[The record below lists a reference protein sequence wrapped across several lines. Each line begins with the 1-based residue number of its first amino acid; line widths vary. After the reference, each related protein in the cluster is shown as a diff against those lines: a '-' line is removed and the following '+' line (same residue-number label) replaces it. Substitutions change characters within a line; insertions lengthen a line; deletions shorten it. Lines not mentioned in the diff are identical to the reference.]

1 MTHHRRLSVS
11 ALLRGWQPERYYDGI
26 EKSSQVNTKNLR
38 TLSLFRRGIGI
49 EMLAIELWT
58 LSLFRRGIGIEML
71 AIELWKAEK
80 AWRAD
85 QQKRYRA
92 ESRHIKEMRVKDP
105 SYAYGEERTVVGRSV
120 TKHQVLCSIQ
130 EVVYED
136 VMKASKGAR
145 Q

>member
-38 TLSLFRRGIGI
+38 
-49 EMLAIELWT
+49 T